1 MCCILFVYPL
11 LKNLAKY
18 IFKFRRICNV
28 YSLLRTEVNSN
39 WLPLLNVGKILIW
52 NRNLSTFST
61 YLANLSRHASSYV
74 LVVEQS
80 CVTDQPPN
88 CLLTGRNLEQNQTQW
103 WALVYLNQLKNS
115 SSNPLPNIF
124 WKCLTFPKQFLWSF
138 FCGFW
143 LGLHEWLS
151 MEYQASGTINS
162 S

>member
-11 LKNLAKY
+11 LENLAKY

-28 YSLLRTEVNSN
+28 CSLLRTEVNSN

-52 NRNLSTFST
+52 NWNLSTFST
-61 YLANLSRHASSYV
+61 YLANLSRHASSYA

-80 CVTDQPPN
+80 CETDQPPN

-103 WALVYLNQLKNS
+103 WALAYLNQLKNS

-138 FCGFW
+138 FCGLR

-151 MEYQASGTINS
+151 MEYQASETINS